1 MQVKFEYL
9 LSILLLFVFV
19 SFLHAGENDYVTI
32 DEPNFENVDVVVE
45 TAWGTT
51 ETTENVDVR
60 VLFDKDEKPSGLVLA
75 RKKQKLSEIMIVDGV
90 TVKLIDHE
98 TKEVLRTVK
107 VKS

>member
-1 MQVKFEYL
+1 MQVRFDHIL
-9 LSILLLFVFV
+9 GILLLFVFV

-45 TAWGTT
+45 TAWGTS
-51 ETTENVDVR
+51 ETTENVDVL
-60 VLFDKDEKPSGLVLA
+60 VLFDKDEKPAGMVLA
-75 RKKQKLSEIMIVDGV
+75 RKKQKLSEIIIIEGV
-90 TVKLIDHE
+90 TVKLIDHQ